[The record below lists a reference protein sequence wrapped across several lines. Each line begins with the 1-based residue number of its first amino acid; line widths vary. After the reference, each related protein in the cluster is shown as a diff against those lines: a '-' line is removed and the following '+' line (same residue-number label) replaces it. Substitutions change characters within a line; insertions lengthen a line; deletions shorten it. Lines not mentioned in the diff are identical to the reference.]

1 MQVGHLFLLS
11 QIPYCFASNIPQWKS
26 QLLSQ
31 PLGLGNNDQYGYDL
45 IIWLGAI
52 LERDICNVTS
62 LIMQ

>member
-1 MQVGHLFLLS
+1 M
-11 QIPYCFASNIPQWKS
+11 PQWKS

>member
-1 MQVGHLFLLS
+1 M
-11 QIPYCFASNIPQWKS
+11 I
-26 QLLSQ
+26 
-31 PLGLGNNDQYGYDL
+31 NNGYDL